1 MLSFCICYL
10 LGVPYLGY
18 MLSIIGLMLG
28 VALYI
33 GARFGAKPAVIA
45 GLGGLFFYLLFVQVL
60 NVPLPAGIWPRL
72 LGTLHGCT
80 RGKGK
85 VKAWRVSVPPCRQ
98 CLRHNGENVGKG
110 RRVAVQ

>member
-1 MLSFCICYL
+1 MLAFGICYL
-10 LGVPYLGY
+10 LVVPYLGY

-60 NVPLPAGIWPRL
+60 NVPLPAGIWPSL
-72 LGTLHGCT
+72 LGTLQ
-80 RGKGK
+80 R
-85 VKAWRVSVPPCRQ
+85 S
-98 CLRHNGENVGKG
+98 EE
-110 RRVAVQ
+110 RRVGTECVSTCSSRWSPYH